1 MTAICWK
8 NIKYII
14 QRLSSLILRGKYKSY
29 WSDTGTYEVVV
40 PLINMDFD
48 GLKTAIIEMI
58 SGTAVEVDVSS
69 FQNDTISF
77 ASRDDVLTYLI
88 HLGYLGY
95 DEKISLHLFE

>member
-1 MTAICWK
+1 MLEEYQIYNPKAVV
-8 NIKYII
+8 
-14 QRLSSLILRGKYKSY
+14 SLMLRGKYKSY
-29 WSDTGTYEVVV
+29 WSDTGTYEAVV

-77 ASRDDVLTYLI
+77 ANRDDALTYLI
-88 HLGYLGY
+88 SSGIFGLR
-95 DEKISLHLFE
+95 